1 MLTVERLKEVL
12 NYNPDTG
19 IFIWIKCISN
29 AIIGSVAGH
38 YDKDGYLRIQIDGK
52 IYRAHRLAWLYVYGI
67 WPKTG
72 LDHEDTVKINNRIKN
87 LRETKNDG
95 QKFNTGA
102 HKNNKLGCKGIRLLP
117 SGKYEARITG
127 KNGLYSIGKY
137 WTLEE
142 ACKAYALEA
151 EKVHG
156 NFMHSSV
163 RNNLN
168 ESL

>member
-1 MLTVERLKEVL
+1 MLTLERLKQVL
-12 NYNPDTG
+12 HYDPETG
-19 IFIWIKCISN
+19 IFTWLVKISTN
-29 AIIGSVAGH
+29 KIGEPAGH
-38 YDKDGYLRIQIDGK
+38 NDKDGYLRIQIDGK
-52 IYRAHRLAWLYVYGI
+52 IYRCHRLAWLYAYGI

-72 LDHEDTVKINNRIKN
+72 LDHEDTIKTNNRIKN

-102 HKNNKLGCKGIRLLP
+102 HKNNKLGYKGIRQVEN
-117 SGKYEARITG
+117 GRFQARITG
-127 KNGLYSIGKY
+127 KSGLYSIGTYK
-137 WTLEE
+137 TLEE

-151 EKVHG
+151 KKVHG
-156 NFMHSSV
+156 DFMHSSI